1 MTLDQFKQVWAR
13 AAVKAATREKDYS
26 ALDAAAGG
34 DGDHGEAIVAA
45 TKALAAAQGADFK
58 SLLSDMVEHLE
69 SDVSGSTSSLYGT
82 LFEGMADAVDAGVT
96 ELDAAGVADLFA
108 AGLEELG
115 FATKAK
121 VGDKTFMD
129 ALIPAIEALKD
140 HDLVYLHLEAID
152 ECSHLGDLN
161 LKKQAI
167 AEFENR
173 IVAPVM
179 KAFEGKGVTFA
190 VLPDHPVPLHL
201 RKHTRTPV
209 PVAICGDHISPDA
222 VQAYSEAD
230 APKGSLGFMNGEQF
244 MRKVMNLK

>member
-13 AAVKAATREKDYS
+13 AAAKAAAREKDYS

-45 TKALAAAQGADFK
+45 TRALAAAQGADFK
-58 SLLSDMVEHLE
+58 SLLGDMVSHLE

-82 LFEGMADAVDAGVT
+82 LFEGMADAVDAGVA

-129 ALIPAIEALKD
+129 ALIPAIEALKA
-140 HDLVYLHLEAID
+140 HAAEG
-152 ECSHLGDLN
+152 E
-161 LKKQAI
+161 QAMF
-167 AEFENR
+167 A
-173 IVAPVM
+173 AAAAAA
-179 KAFEGKGVTFA
+179 KAG
-190 VLPDHPVPLHL
+190 
-201 RKHTRTPV
+201 
-209 PVAICGDHISPDA
+209 
-222 VQAYSEAD
+222 SEATAQMQAKFGRAKNLGERSIGPID
-230 APKGSLGFMNGEQF
+230 AGSASNADIWACFAGIEN
-244 MRKVMNLK
+244 

>member
-13 AAVKAATREKDYS
+13 AAEKIAARERDYS

-45 TKALAAAQGADFK
+45 TRALAAAQGADFK
-58 SLLSDMVEHLE
+58 SLLTDMVNHLE

-129 ALIPAIEALKD
+129 ALIPAIEALKA
-140 HDLVYLHLEAID
+140 HAAEGEA
-152 ECSHLGDLN
+152 
-161 LKKQAI
+161 AMF
-167 AEFENR
+167 A
-173 IVAPVM
+173 AAAAAA
-179 KAFEGKGVTFA
+179 KAG
-190 VLPDHPVPLHL
+190 
-201 RKHTRTPV
+201 
-209 PVAICGDHISPDA
+209 
-222 VQAYSEAD
+222 SEATAQMQAKFGRAKNLGERSIGPID
-230 APKGSLGFMNGEQF
+230 AGSASNADIWACF
-244 MRKVMNLK
+244 V

>member
-13 AAVKAATREKDYS
+13 AAAKAAAREKDYS

-45 TKALAAAQGADFK
+45 TRALAAAQGADFK
-58 SLLSDMVEHLE
+58 SLLGDMVSHLE

-129 ALIPAIEALKD
+129 ALIPAIEALKA
-140 HDLVYLHLEAID
+140 HAAEG
-152 ECSHLGDLN
+152 E
-161 LKKQAI
+161 QAMF
-167 AEFENR
+167 A
-173 IVAPVM
+173 AAAAAA
-179 KAFEGKGVTFA
+179 KAG
-190 VLPDHPVPLHL
+190 
-201 RKHTRTPV
+201 
-209 PVAICGDHISPDA
+209 
-222 VQAYSEAD
+222 SEATAQMQAKFGRAKNLGERSIGPID
-230 APKGSLGFMNGEQF
+230 AGSASNADIWACFAGIEN
-244 MRKVMNLK
+244 

>member
-13 AAVKAATREKDYS
+13 AAAKAAAREKDYS

-45 TKALAAAQGADFK
+45 TRALAAAQGADFK
-58 SLLSDMVEHLE
+58 SLLTDMVNHLE

-96 ELDAAGVADLFA
+96 ELDAPGIADLFA

-129 ALIPAIEALKD
+129 ALIPAIEALKA
-140 HDLVYLHLEAID
+140 HAAEG
-152 ECSHLGDLN
+152 E
-161 LKKQAI
+161 QAMF
-167 AEFENR
+167 A
-173 IVAPVM
+173 AAAAAA
-179 KAFEGKGVTFA
+179 KAG
-190 VLPDHPVPLHL
+190 
-201 RKHTRTPV
+201 
-209 PVAICGDHISPDA
+209 
-222 VQAYSEAD
+222 SEATAQMQAKFGRAKNRGERSIGPID
-230 APKGSLGFMNGEQF
+230 AGSASNADIWSCFAAD
-244 MRKVMNLK
+244 

>member
-13 AAVKAATREKDYS
+13 AAEKIAARERDYS

-45 TKALAAAQGADFK
+45 TRALAAAQGADFK
-58 SLLSDMVEHLE
+58 SLLTDMVNHLE

-96 ELDAAGVADLFA
+96 ELDAPGIADLFA

-129 ALIPAIEALKD
+129 ALIPAIEALKA
-140 HDLVYLHLEAID
+140 HAAEGEA
-152 ECSHLGDLN
+152 
-161 LKKQAI
+161 AMF
-167 AEFENR
+167 A
-173 IVAPVM
+173 AAAAAA
-179 KAFEGKGVTFA
+179 KAG
-190 VLPDHPVPLHL
+190 
-201 RKHTRTPV
+201 
-209 PVAICGDHISPDA
+209 
-222 VQAYSEAD
+222 SEATAQMQAKFGRAKNLGARSIGPVD
-230 APKGSLGFMNGEQF
+230 AGSASNADIWSCFAAD
-244 MRKVMNLK
+244 

>member
-13 AAVKAATREKDYS
+13 AAEKAAAREKDYS

-45 TKALAAAQGADFK
+45 TRALAAAQGADFK
-58 SLLSDMVEHLE
+58 SLLGDMVSHLE

-96 ELDAAGVADLFA
+96 ELDATGVADLFA

-129 ALIPAIEALKD
+129 ALIPAVEALKA
-140 HDLVYLHLEAID
+140 HA
-152 ECSHLGDLN
+152 
-161 LKKQAI
+161 
-167 AEFENR
+167 AEGEPAMF
-173 IVAPVM
+173 AAAAAAA
-179 KAFEGKGVTFA
+179 KAG
-190 VLPDHPVPLHL
+190 
-201 RKHTRTPV
+201 
-209 PVAICGDHISPDA
+209 
-222 VQAYSEAD
+222 SEATAQMQAKFGRAKNLGERSIGPID
-230 APKGSLGFMNGEQF
+230 AGSASNADIWACF
-244 MRKVMNLK
+244 V

>member
-13 AAVKAATREKDYS
+13 AAAKAAAREKDYS

-45 TKALAAAQGADFK
+45 TRALAAAQGDDFK

-129 ALIPAIEALKD
+129 ALIP
-140 HDLVYLHLEAID
+140 
-152 ECSHLGDLN
+152 
-161 LKKQAI
+161 
-167 AEFENR
+167 
-173 IVAPVM
+173 
-179 KAFEGKGVTFA
+179 
-190 VLPDHPVPLHL
+190 
-201 RKHTRTPV
+201 
-209 PVAICGDHISPDA
+209 SPWRRA
-222 VQAYSEAD
+222 
-230 APKGSLGFMNGEQF
+230 
-244 MRKVMNLK
+244 